1 MKPIPKAGIV
11 LGVLV
16 VIWMYVMG
24 VTGWYKDP
32 ALLNLFYIV
41 ILVEVAVLFWG
52 LKMTAAQGRGYGG
65 QVGAGTLM
73 SVIGAV
79 IILVGSYLFTAFVYP
94 NYFHELNE
102 TYRALGPS
110 RGLTPEQ
117 VEAQLAAMAPM
128 QTPLFN
134 ALTGAFMTV
143 VTGFVASLIIG
154 AFVKSKTPA
163 ATKA

>member
-1 MKPIPKAGIV
+1 MKPIPKAGVV

-16 VIWMYVMG
+16 VFWMFVMG
-24 VTGWYKDP
+24 MTGWYKDP

-41 ILVEVAVLFWG
+41 ILVEVVVLFWG
-52 LKMTAAQGRGYGG
+52 LKMTAAQGKGYGG
-65 QVGAGTLM
+65 RGGAGTLM
-73 SVIGAV
+73 SVVGAV
-79 IILVGSYLFTAFVYP
+79 LICIGSYLFTAVVYP

-110 RGLTPEQ
+110 RGLTHEQ

-134 ALTGAFMTV
+134 AMTGAFMTV
-143 VTGFVASLIIG
+143 VTGFVSSLIIG
-154 AFVKSKTPA
+154 AFVKAKPAPASKA
-163 ATKA
+163 